1 MKIKLILFW
10 LSLTFAFSA
19 CGNSSKVI
27 EGEVKT
33 TTTEEMVEEVVKE
46 KEPEMVEGIEEEGVA
61 YEGYAFIYNDIV
73 IEMDVEAAPIIDE
86 LGEPNTYFEAA
97 SCAFE
102 GIDKMYT
109 YNSFEIDTYPLDDV
123 DYISSV
129 IFKDDSVAT
138 AEGIEIGDSIDKVT
152 EAYGNQGI
160 NESGML
166 VYEKDKV
173 KLCFIIQDN
182 AVASVE
188 YRSTVLDE

>member
-1 MKIKLILFW
+1 MKTKLFLFW
-10 LSLTFAFSA
+10 LSLVFVLSA
-19 CGNSSKVI
+19 CGSSSKVI

-46 KEPEMVEGIEEEGVA
+46 KEPEMEEEIEEEGVA

-73 IEMDVEAAPIIDE
+73 IEMDVEAAPIIEE

-152 EAYGNQGI
+152 EAYGNEGT

-182 AVASVE
+182 AVASIE